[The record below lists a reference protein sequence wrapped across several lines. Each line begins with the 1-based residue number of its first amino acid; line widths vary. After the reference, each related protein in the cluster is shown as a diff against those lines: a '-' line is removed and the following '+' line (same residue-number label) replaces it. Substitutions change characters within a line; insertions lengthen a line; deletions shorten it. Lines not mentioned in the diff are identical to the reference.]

1 MPGFETHMGSLATR
15 IEERP
20 MAGKTE
26 SAIGIRRK
34 RRLVSQ
40 QMDMFASRVVPG
52 APDWP
57 DLPRDAQEALLGLMT
72 RLILEHARA
81 TAAPTMAGG
90 GHDR

>member
-1 MPGFETHMGSLATR
+1 
-15 IEERP
+15 
-20 MAGKTE
+20 
-26 SAIGIRRK
+26 
-34 RRLVSQ
+34 
-40 QMDMFASRVVPG
+40 MDMFASRVVPG

-72 RLILEHARA
+72 RLILEHART

>member
-1 MPGFETHMGSLATR
+1 
-15 IEERP
+15 

-57 DLPRDAQEALLGLMT
+57 DLAEGRTGGA
-72 RLILEHARA
+72 ARA
-81 TAAPTMAGG
+81 DDTPDPRACAGDSSANNGG
-90 GHDR
+90 GRP

>member
-1 MPGFETHMGSLATR
+1 
-15 IEERP
+15 

-40 QMDMFASRVVPG
+40 QMDMFASQVVPG

-72 RLILEHARA
+72 RLKAC
-81 TAAPTMAGG
+81 AGDRGANNG
-90 GHDR
+90 GRRP

>member
-1 MPGFETHMGSLATR
+1 
-15 IEERP
+15 

-40 QMDMFASRVVPG
+40 QMDMFASQVVPG

>member
-1 MPGFETHMGSLATR
+1 MT
-15 IEERP
+15 
-20 MAGKTE
+20 GKTE

-34 RRLVSQ
+34 RPRGTADGYV
-40 QMDMFASRVVPG
+40 RKPG
-52 APDWP
+52 RACPRRIGH